1 MKKLVRI
8 VWIGALSGLAF
19 LVACCSTKG
28 LTRAEKKQLKRD
40 RDSIQQILDMHWM
53 SSIEDGNPVDSAE
66 FKLESDRLQ
75 YQIDSINYRLGKRV
89 NIDESK
95 QLLENSKQKVE
106 MYNDRNFLV
115 KRIEELRTA
124 LQMRE
129 SACVYGSP
137 EVMEKYGKKTQEM
150 RNELKALEN
159 QLDKIDKE

>member
-1 MKKLVRI
+1 M
-8 VWIGALSGLAF
+8 AF